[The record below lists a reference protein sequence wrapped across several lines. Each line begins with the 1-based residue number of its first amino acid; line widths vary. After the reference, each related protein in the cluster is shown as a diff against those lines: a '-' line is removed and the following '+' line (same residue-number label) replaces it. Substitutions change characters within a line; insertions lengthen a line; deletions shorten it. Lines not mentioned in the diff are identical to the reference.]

1 MIDVCYYDLSL
12 DKQNSCLIAVKNKSS
27 YIPKKGEIIKISL
40 PYCEH
45 ITYIDDYKMGESVK
59 FIVDVVEY
67 NLDSNEIDDIEE
79 KNTEMVCVY
88 ITRLTEYLKRKVLV
102 EKII

>member
-67 NLDSNEIDDIEE
+67 NRDRASGPEIRINQEDPALASSPSFP
-79 KNTEMVCVY
+79 K
-88 ITRLTEYLKRKVLV
+88 YLKRKVL
-102 EKII
+102 